1 MEATHPISRALL
13 VIVGTA
19 LVLAGAAWILLIE
32 RNLIEFEQA
41 GGLLGAIVFA
51 GLPGASAM
59 GIGLFLFRLA
69 AVRYPG
75 SI

>member
-13 VIVGTA
+13 VVVGAA
-19 LVLAGAAWILLIE
+19 LVLAGAAWILLIGQ
-32 RNLIEFEQA
+32 NLLEFDQA
-41 GGLLGAIVFA
+41 GGVFGAVVFA

-59 GIGLFLFRLA
+59 GIGYFLFRLA

>member
-1 MEATHPISRALL
+1 MEAVHPISRVLL
-13 VIVGTA
+13 VVVGVA
-19 LVLAGAAWILLIE
+19 LVLVGAGWVLLIE

-41 GGLLGAIVFA
+41 GGVLGAIVFA

-69 AVRYPG
+69 AARYPG